1 MEHDLI
7 VQAIWD
13 KLKSEERS
21 LLWLSNKC
29 GFKYNSF
36 YCIMKQGTMRLNKAY
51 LDKINEVLDTD
62 FELKEA
68 A

>member
-7 VQAIWD
+7 VKAIWD
-13 KLKSEERS
+13 KLKEEERS

-36 YCIMKQGTMRLNKAY
+36 YCIMKQGTMYLNDDY
-51 LDKINEVLDTD
+51 LGKINEVLGTD
-62 FELKEA
+62 FQLKKTA
-68 A
+68 